1 MIPAATP
8 LASRATHPGSLASR
22 AAHLVPATSA
32 ATDEAGF
39 DAALAHIA
47 DALHAHPTATAIAR
61 RANPRRAG
69 GAIHWLV
76 DAEGRRTALP
86 VERWHGPPEP
96 AVQDVIDRC
105 AGPTVDVG
113 CGPGR
118 LTTALALR
126 GVIAL
131 GIDTSA
137 VAVRLTRRRGG
148 AALRR
153 DVFAPL
159 PGEGRW
165 SHALLMDGN
174 IGIGGDPAVLLCR
187 CADLLRRGGT
197 VLVELDQPGAGLWRG
212 NVRVARAARE
222 VARHPGSVSSPET
235 VSRKGSGPHTDSG
248 PDGDLAYCGP
258 PFRWAR
264 LGVDVIS
271 EVAAEARL
279 VVRRVFCR
287 DRRWF
292 AELER

>member
-1 MIPAATP
+1 VPHPA
-8 LASRATHPGSLASR
+8 LASS
-22 AAHLVPATSA
+22 PAK
-32 ATDEAGF
+32 DGAGF

-47 DALHAHPTATAIAR
+47 DVLHAHPIGAAIAR
-61 RANPRRAG
+61 RAAPETPHPAG

-76 DAEGRRTALP
+76 DADGRRTALP
-86 VERWHGPPEP
+86 VHRWHGPPEP
-96 AVQDVIDRC
+96 AVQEIIGRC

-126 GVIAL
+126 GVISL

-153 DVFAPL
+153 DVFDPL

-165 SHALLMDGN
+165 SHVLLMDGN
-174 IGIGGDPAVLLCR
+174 IGIGGDPAMLLRR

-197 VLVELDQPGAGLWRG
+197 VLVELDPPGAGLWRG
-212 NVRVARAARE
+212 NARVARTAQ
-222 VARHPGSVSSPET
+222 PE
-235 VSRKGSGPHTDSG
+235 
-248 PDGDLAYCGP
+248 GDIAYCGP

-264 LGVDVIS
+264 LGVDVIR
-271 EVAAEARL
+271 EVAAEVRL
-279 VVRRVFCR
+279 TVRAVFRR

>member
-1 MIPAATP
+1 VAQPASV
-8 LASRATHPGSLASR
+8 LASPVAK
-22 AAHLVPATSA
+22 
-32 ATDEAGF
+32 DEAGF

-47 DALHAHPTATAIAR
+47 DVLHAHPIGAAISR
-61 RANPRRAG
+61 RAVPKNPHLVG
-69 GAIHWLV
+69 GAVHWLI
-76 DAEGRRTALP
+76 DADGRRTALP
-86 VERWHGPPEP
+86 VDRWYGPPEP
-96 AVQDVIDRC
+96 AVQEIIDRC

-126 GVIAL
+126 GVISL

-153 DVFAPL
+153 DVFDPL

-165 SHALLMDGN
+165 SHVLLMDGN
-174 IGIGGDPAVLLCR
+174 IGIGGDPAVLLRR
-187 CADLLRRGGT
+187 CTDLLRRGGT
-197 VLVELDQPGAGLWRG
+197 VLVELDPPGAGLWRG
-212 NVRVARAARE
+212 SARVARTA
-222 VARHPGSVSSPET
+222 
-235 VSRKGSGPHTDSG
+235 HTEGG
-248 PDGDLAYCGP
+248 PDEDIAYCGP

-264 LGVDVIS
+264 LGVDVIR
-271 EVAAEARL
+271 EIAAEVRL
-279 VVRRVFCR
+279 TVQAVFRR